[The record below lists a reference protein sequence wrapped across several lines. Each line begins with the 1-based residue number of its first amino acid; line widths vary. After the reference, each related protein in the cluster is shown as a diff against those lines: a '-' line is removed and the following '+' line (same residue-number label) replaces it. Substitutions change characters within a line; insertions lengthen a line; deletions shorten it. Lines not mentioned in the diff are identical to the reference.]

1 MADATVGLHAS
12 HMRRFRSDP
21 NQALASS
28 AHELQQA
35 AGTLQ
40 SNAARADAVP
50 TYGVTLAHVEEAID
64 RLAVALDRMAN
75 AVSDWCGE
83 SDTIVA
89 EPALPPEARALRWH
103 LHAAAASLRTSEA
116 ACTATREWARR
127 LPVAAPD
134 PAQSGEDRGGRLT
147 DPWLPTR
154 DARVPPVAATR
165 MDATACSGPSA
176 TA

>member
-40 SNAARADAVP
+40 SHAARADAVP
-50 TYGVTLAHVEEAID
+50 THGITLAHVEEAID
-64 RLAVALDRMAN
+64 RLAVALDRMAS
-75 AVSDWCGE
+75 AVTDWCDE
-83 SDTIVA
+83 TDSSVA

-116 ACTATREWARR
+116 SCTASREWARR
-127 LPVAAPD
+127 LLDAAPD
-134 PAQSGEDRGGRLT
+134 VHHDGRL
-147 DPWLPTR
+147 
-154 DARVPPVAATR
+154 ARPAA
-165 MDATACSGPSA
+165 SG
-176 TA
+176 

>member
-40 SNAARADAVP
+40 SHAARADAVP
-50 TYGVTLAHVEEAID
+50 THGITLAHVEEAID
-64 RLAVALDRMAN
+64 RLAVALDRMAS
-75 AVSDWCGE
+75 AVTDWCDE
-83 SDTIVA
+83 TDSSVA

-103 LHAAAASLRTSEA
+103 LHAAAANLRTSEA
-116 ACTATREWARR
+116 ACTASRDWTRR
-127 LPVAAPD
+127 LLAAVPD
-134 PAQSGEDRGGRLT
+134 EHQDDECTRRAASG
-147 DPWLPTR
+147 
-154 DARVPPVAATR
+154 
-165 MDATACSGPSA
+165 
-176 TA
+176 